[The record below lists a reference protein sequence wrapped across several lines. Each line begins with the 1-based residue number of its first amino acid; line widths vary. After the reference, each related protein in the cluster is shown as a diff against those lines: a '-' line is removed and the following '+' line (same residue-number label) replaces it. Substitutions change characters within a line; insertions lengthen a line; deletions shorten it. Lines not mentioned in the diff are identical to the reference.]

1 MGSKITSSL
10 SRVRQS
16 TYITRGAFLLW
27 ASCASIFSL
36 ATKCFSLKKE
46 KMNLLLQLL
55 GIWLWVPSWRVNGEA
70 VMCFWISWFPSGFP
84 SQTKVGPL
92 QNGARS
98 TSSRHD
104 TSLWA
109 LLACL
114 SRRQCIGL
122 ELNKDSFTENSST
135 QEPSLSDSHTSSP
148 LKLSTSYV
156 NS

>member
-1 MGSKITSSL
+1 
-10 SRVRQS
+10 
-16 TYITRGAFLLW
+16 
-27 ASCASIFSL
+27 
-36 ATKCFSLKKE
+36 
-46 KMNLLLQLL
+46 MNLLLQLL

-70 VMCFWISWFPSGFP
+70 VMCFWILWFQSGLP
-84 SQTKVGPL
+84 SQTKVSPL

-98 TSSRHD
+98 TSARHD

-109 LLACL
+109 PLACL

-122 ELNKDSFTENSST
+122 ELNKDSFTEHSPT